1 VSPLSDPQSSPQRGG
16 ICLAWRSP
24 GSPGCG
30 GGAPAI
36 LFFVVTPA
44 RQGAPQ
50 ASLSYMQ
57 TPPGLVAILKNDA
70 RAAILESVASSAP
83 ELRSSVPEA
92 LFGGDIGQIWEWEGG
107 GHRPLLSCDTGVENP
122 AKISSTPLK
131 QCVLVSN

>member
-1 VSPLSDPQSSPQRGG
+1 MRRGG
-16 ICLAWRSP
+16 PSYPIFCCDTGTP
-24 GSPGCG
+24 GR
-30 GGAPAI
+30 
-36 LFFVVTPA
+36 T
-44 RQGAPQ
+44 
-50 ASLSYMQ
+50 ASLLELHAN
-57 TPPGLVAILKNDA
+57 PPGLVAILKNDA
-70 RAAILESVASSAP
+70 RAAILESVASSVP